1 MKLAIVTFIVLLLLT
16 HSPIVAL
23 VAAGMAWLVAE
34 TDGNAD
40 ELGEPNEQ

>member
-1 MKLAIVTFIVLLLLT
+1 MTTAFITGIVVLLLT

-34 TDGNAD
+34 TDGNAL
-40 ELGEPNEQ
+40 ELGEPNE